1 MAWYPTQNRLGI
13 PNIYSVSSTQAMP
26 EGTIIQ
32 ANDAATSGYGGGEFI
47 YLKGVASTVVGSL
60 VTYNPYVHSTT
71 LTPNTANLAQ
81 PVAVAM
87 AACLAGE
94 WGFYQIAGAAVIK
107 KTAVKVNPNVA
118 LFQSGTAGRVM
129 STAASGKELLNARS
143 LNAATVA
150 SATSTIIA
158 LIQRPFLQGATA

>member
-1 MAWYPTQNRLGI
+1 MAWYPTDSRLGV
-13 PNIYSVSSTQAMP
+13 PNIYAVSSTQLEP
-26 EGTIIQ
+26 EGTIIRG
-32 ANDAATSGYGGGEFI
+32 NDTATSGYGGGEFI

-71 LTPNTANLAQ
+71 LSANTANQAA

-87 AACLAGE
+87 AANLAGE
-94 WGFYQIAGAAVIK
+94 WGWYQIAGAAVIK

-118 LFQSGTAGRVM
+118 LYQSATAGRVM
-129 STAASGKELLNARS
+129 STAASGKQLVNARS

-158 LIQRPFLQGATA
+158 LIQRPFLQGAVV